1 MSGLTKISNR
11 ETRYQS
17 RCAMKRNIQQNKD
30 REERLRARN
39 EIRDEIS
46 NEIRDEISN
55 EVTEELNTIKNRYRR
70 HTRTQIFL
78 TR

>member
-1 MSGLTKISNR
+1 MSGLTKLSNR

-17 RCAMKRNIQQNKD
+17 RCVMKKNIQQNND
-30 REERLRARN
+30 RDERLRMR
-39 EIRDEIS
+39 

-55 EVTEELNTIKNRYRR
+55 EVTEELNTIKNTYRR
-70 HTRTQIFL
+70 STRTQNFL